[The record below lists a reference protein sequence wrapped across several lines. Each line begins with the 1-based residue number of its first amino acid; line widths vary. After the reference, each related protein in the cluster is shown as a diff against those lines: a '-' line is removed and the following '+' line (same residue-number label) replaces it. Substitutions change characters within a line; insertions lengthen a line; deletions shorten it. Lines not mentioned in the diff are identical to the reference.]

1 MVPTK
6 NRISNSSKRAELKE
20 FLYILKTEW
29 LKPCLTTV
37 LFLFIFLILN
47 SEIMDLFNWL
57 VVPILSTVNE
67 GIIASIVFSFLFIS
81 ISVYWYNRFR
91 QWYYVKPLPILT
103 CMLLCCIYW
112 YYRFFTTNYTIIV
125 SDLFHIGFSD
135 IVVTALTSWSI
146 ISIFINLFR
155 ENYYKK
161 KRDVLFKENSESPSP
176 KFEEDKP
183 ITCSEDDELG
193 FGEDVDLLFQ
203 NINGRQDSSSFSIG
217 INARWGDGKSSFINL
232 LAEKFIAYKDDYIL
246 IRFNPR
252 YANNN
257 SIQASFFETLFSE
270 LSKYDSR
277 FKRSF
282 NDYLKVIDVIT
293 DNNYM
298 SALLNITELFN
309 REDEKEKI
317 NEAIKHLSKRVIV
330 IIEDL
335 DRLMKDEIIEVLKLI
350 DGNASF
356 DNLIFISAYDK
367 DSIHSLISSDECN
380 TYSDKFFTYERTLP
394 LRSPNLLLKFLLE
407 HLIQNQGFSKDEEDE
422 IRNIVRANSS
432 LFQAYLHNLRDVK
445 RYINLVKPSIK
456 RIYKDIKVRDFLLIE
471 LVRYRY
477 PNEYRKLYEQNYHK
491 DSETN
496 FERKITIDGIEN
508 EYTSQDILSILFP
521 SDGNYSYRS
530 INSIGAFSI
539 YFHEHL
545 FEHLSIN
552 KLDSL
557 FDKNVDYIAIIK
569 EIIDNKKWNELHE
582 YLDSFNALSL
592 SNWDNVIRYVDIYL
606 HINVHYNETFNSTI
620 SVGILLEKK
629 VADKLCEKFDVTIDE
644 YKSIFFQRLAGTYP
658 EYPYEIS
665 KQQLWAYKSG
675 ELRTELIFTEFE
687 LMDILKKSLRDLI
700 THKPGYTALHKN
712 IFRACISSIDPN
724 SRKITL
730 DAEVCKIILNTIE
743 NKPEEFINDFVFL
756 GAISS
761 SPDWNNITCEPF
773 WKQIFASEE
782 LIKEFIF
789 DEKLDNITNI
799 KRVRNFWQIYEMN
812 NYKSIEFENQGPV
825 QSKIDANLEHEYEQL
840 KELLSIEADVNS
852 VIISQET
859 LGSAYKILKESLKK
873 LDNNTLYIKKRG
885 DIKKLIIDKKNELKR
900 IKESDSL
907 EISQELYDK
916 LQSFDDYIKQAS
928 QQNRQK

>member
-1 MVPTK
+1 MVPTE
-6 NRISNSSKRAELKE
+6 NRISTSSKQEKLTA
-20 FLYILKTEW
+20 FLFNLKTEW
-29 LKPCLTTV
+29 LKPLVTTMSF
-37 LFLFIFLILN
+37 LFLFLTLN
-47 SEIMDLFNWL
+47 PEIMNLFDRF

-67 GIIASIVFSFLFIS
+67 GMLCSSVFLFLLIS

-91 QWYYVKPLPILT
+91 KWYYVKPLSILI

-112 YYRFFTTNYTIIV
+112 YYRVFTTNYTIIV

-135 IVVTALTSWSI
+135 IIVTALSFWSI
-146 ISIFINLFR
+146 ISIFINIFR
-155 ENYYKK
+155 EKYYKK
-161 KRDVLFKENSESPSP
+161 KRDILFKASRELPSS
-176 KFEEDKP
+176 KFELDKP
-183 ITCSEDDELG
+183 ITCNKDDELG

-203 NINGRQDSSSFSIG
+203 NINGRQDSTSFSIG

-232 LAEKFIAYKDDYIL
+232 LAEKFIANKDGYIL

-293 DNNYM
+293 DNNYI
-298 SALLNITELFN
+298 SALLSMTELFN

-317 NEAIKHLSKRVIV
+317 NQAIKQLSKRVIV

-367 DSIHSLISSDECN
+367 DSIHSLITSDECN

-394 LRSPNLLLKFLLE
+394 LRSPNLLLKFLIE

-456 RIYKDIKVRDFLLIE
+456 RIYKEIRVRDFLLIE

-477 PNEYRKLYEQNYHK
+477 PNDYRKLYEQNSHK

-496 FERKITIDGIEN
+496 FERIITIDGIEN
-508 EYTSQDILSILFP
+508 QYKSQDILNVLFP
-521 SDGNYSYRS
+521 PDGNYSYRS

-557 FDKNVDYIAIIK
+557 FDENIDYIAIIK

-582 YLDSFNALSL
+582 YLNSFNALSL
-592 SNWDNVIRYVDIYL
+592 PSWDTIIRYVDIYL
-606 HINVHYNETFNSTI
+606 HINAHYNETFNSTI
-620 SVGILLEKK
+620 NIGILLEKR
-629 VADKLCEKFDVTIDE
+629 VSDKLCEKFNITIDE
-644 YKSIFFQRLAGTYP
+644 YKSILSQRLTGVYP

-675 ELRTELIFTEFE
+675 ELRSELIFTDSE
-687 LMDILKKSLRDLI
+687 LMSILKNSLRDLI
-700 THKPGYTALHKN
+700 THNPGYTALHKN
-712 IFRACISSIDPN
+712 ILRACVSSIDPN
-724 SRKITL
+724 SKKVTL
-730 DAEVCKIILNTIE
+730 DTEACTMILNTIE
-743 NKPEEFINDFVFL
+743 NKPEEFIKDFVFL
-756 GAISS
+756 GAASS
-761 SPDWNNITCEPF
+761 SPDWNNITCDPF

-782 LIKEFIF
+782 LIKKFIF
-789 DEKLDNITNI
+789 DEKLDNLTNI

-812 NYKSIEFENQGPV
+812 NYKGIEFENQGPV
-825 QSKIDANLEHEYEQL
+825 QAKIDANLEHEYEQL
-840 KELLSIEADVNS
+840 QELLSIEADVNS

-859 LGSAYKILKESLKK
+859 LDASYKILNESLNQ
-873 LDNNTLYIKKRG
+873 LEANTLYIKKRG
-885 DIKKLIIDKKNELKR
+885 EVRKLIIDKINELKQ
-900 IKESDSL
+900 IKESESL
-907 EISQELYDK
+907 NVSQEVYDK
-916 LQSFDDYIKQAS
+916 ALSYDDYIRQAS
-928 QQNRQK
+928 HKNN

>member
-1 MVPTK
+1 M
-6 NRISNSSKRAELKE
+6 N
-20 FLYILKTEW
+20 
-29 LKPCLTTV
+29 
-37 LFLFIFLILN
+37 
-47 SEIMDLFNWL
+47 LFNWL
-57 VVPILSTVNE
+57 VVPILSTINE
-67 GIIASIVFSFLFIS
+67 GLIASIVFSFLFIS

-112 YYRFFTTNYTIIV
+112 YYRVFTTNYTIIV
-125 SDLFHIGFSD
+125 SDLFHVGFSD
-135 IVVTALTSWSI
+135 IVITALTSWSI

-155 ENYYKK
+155 EKYYKK
-161 KRDVLFKENSESPSP
+161 KRDILFKENNEFPSP

-193 FGEDVDLLFQ
+193 FVEDVDLLFQ
-203 NINGRQDSSSFSIG
+203 SINDRQDSSSFSIG

-232 LAEKFIAYKDDYIL
+232 LAEKVITNKDGYIL
-246 IRFNPR
+246 VRFNPR
-252 YANNN
+252 YANND

-270 LSKYDSR
+270 LSKFDSR

-282 NDYLKVIDVIT
+282 NDYLKVIDVIA
-293 DNNYM
+293 DNNYL
-298 SALLNITELFN
+298 SALLSMTELFN

-317 NEAIKHLSKRVIV
+317 NQAIKQLGKRVIV

-367 DSIHSLISSDECN
+367 DSIHSLISLDECN

-394 LRSPNLLLKFLLE
+394 LRSPNLMLKFLME

-422 IRNIVRANSS
+422 IRNVVRANSS
-432 LFQAYLHNLRDVK
+432 LFQAYLHNLRDIK
-445 RYINLVKPSIK
+445 RYINLVRPAIK
-456 RIYKDIKVRDFLLIE
+456 RIYKEIKVRDFLLIE

-477 PNEYRKLYEQNYHK
+477 PNEYRKLYEQNSHK

-496 FERKITIDGIEN
+496 FERKITIDGIDK
-508 EYTSQDILSILFP
+508 EYKSQDILSVLFP
-521 SDGNYSYRS
+521 SNGNYSYRS

-557 FDKNVDYIAIIK
+557 FDESIDYIVIIK

-582 YLDSFNALSL
+582 YLGSFNALSL
-592 SNWDNVIRYVDIYL
+592 SSWDNVIRYVDIYL
-606 HINVHYNETFNSTI
+606 HISAHYNETFNSTI
-620 SVGILLEKK
+620 SVGILLEKR
-629 VADKLCEKFDVTIDE
+629 VSDKLCEKFNIKIDE
-644 YKSIFFQRLAGTYP
+644 YKSILSQRLTGVYP
-658 EYPYEIS
+658 EYPYEIA

-675 ELRTELIFTEFE
+675 ELRTELIFTDSE

-700 THKPGYTALHKN
+700 THEPGYTALHKN
-712 IFRACISSIDPN
+712 ILRACISSIDPN
-724 SRKITL
+724 SKKVTL
-730 DAEVCKIILNTIE
+730 DAEACKMILKAIE
-743 NKPEEFINDFVFL
+743 NKPEEFIHDFVFL
-756 GAISS
+756 GATSS
-761 SPDWNNITCEPF
+761 SPDWNNITCYPF

-782 LIKEFIF
+782 LIKEFLF
-789 DEKLDNITNI
+789 DEKLDNLTNI

-812 NYKSIEFENQGPV
+812 NYEGIEFEDQGPV
-825 QSKIDANLEHEYEQL
+825 QAKIDANLEHEYKQL
-840 KELLSIEADVNS
+840 QELLSIEADVNS

-859 LGSAYKILKESLKK
+859 LVASYKALNEL
-873 LDNNTLYIKKRG
+873 LNQLEANTLYIKKRG
-885 DIKKLIIDKKNELKR
+885 DVRKLIVDKINELKQ
-900 IKESDSL
+900 IKESESL
-907 EISQELYDK
+907 NISQEVYDK
-916 LQSFDDYIKQAS
+916 IQSYDNNI
-928 QQNRQK
+928 RQVSSRNE

>member
-1 MVPTK
+1 M
-6 NRISNSSKRAELKE
+6 N
-20 FLYILKTEW
+20 
-29 LKPCLTTV
+29 
-37 LFLFIFLILN
+37 
-47 SEIMDLFNWL
+47 LFNWL
-57 VVPILSTVNE
+57 VVPIISTINE
-67 GIIASIVFSFLFIS
+67 GLIASIVFSFLFIS

-112 YYRFFTTNYTIIV
+112 YYRVFTTNYTIIV
-125 SDLFHIGFSD
+125 SDLFHVGFSD
-135 IVVTALTSWSI
+135 IVITALTSWSI

-155 ENYYKK
+155 EKYYKK
-161 KRDVLFKENSESPSP
+161 KRDILFKENNEFPSP

-193 FGEDVDLLFQ
+193 FVEDVDLLFQ
-203 NINGRQDSSSFSIG
+203 SINDRQDSSSFSIG

-232 LAEKFIAYKDDYIL
+232 LAEKVITNKDGYIL
-246 IRFNPR
+246 VRFNPR
-252 YANNN
+252 YANND

-270 LSKYDSR
+270 LSKFDSR

-282 NDYLKVIDVIT
+282 NDYLKVIDVIA
-293 DNNYM
+293 DNNYL
-298 SALLNITELFN
+298 SALLSMTELFN

-317 NEAIKHLSKRVIV
+317 NQAIKQLGKRVIV

-367 DSIHSLISSDECN
+367 DSIHSLISLDECN

-394 LRSPNLLLKFLLE
+394 LRSPNLMLKFLME

-422 IRNIVRANSS
+422 IRNVVRANSS
-432 LFQAYLHNLRDVK
+432 LFQAYLHNLRDIK
-445 RYINLVKPSIK
+445 RYINLVRPAIK
-456 RIYKDIKVRDFLLIE
+456 RIYKEIKVRDFLLIE

-477 PNEYRKLYEQNYHK
+477 PNEYRKLYEQNSHK

-496 FERKITIDGIEN
+496 FERKITIDGIDK
-508 EYTSQDILSILFP
+508 EYKSQDILSVLFP
-521 SDGNYSYRS
+521 SNGNYSYRS

-557 FDKNVDYIAIIK
+557 FDESIDYIVIIK

-582 YLDSFNALSL
+582 YLGSFNALSL
-592 SNWDNVIRYVDIYL
+592 SSWDNVIRYVDIYL
-606 HINVHYNETFNSTI
+606 HISAHYNETFNSTI
-620 SVGILLEKK
+620 SVGILLEKR
-629 VADKLCEKFDVTIDE
+629 VSDKLCEKFNIKIDE
-644 YKSIFFQRLAGTYP
+644 YKSILSQRLTGVYP
-658 EYPYEIS
+658 EYPYEIA

-675 ELRTELIFTEFE
+675 ELRTELIFTDSE

-700 THKPGYTALHKN
+700 THEPGYTALHKN
-712 IFRACISSIDPN
+712 ILRACISSIDPN
-724 SRKITL
+724 SKKVTL
-730 DAEVCKIILNTIE
+730 DAEACKMILKAIE
-743 NKPEEFINDFVFL
+743 NKPEEFIHDFVFL
-756 GAISS
+756 GATSS
-761 SPDWNNITCEPF
+761 SPDWNNITCYPF

-782 LIKEFIF
+782 LIKEFLF
-789 DEKLDNITNI
+789 DEKLDNLTNI

-812 NYKSIEFENQGPV
+812 NYEGIEFEDQGPV
-825 QSKIDANLEHEYEQL
+825 QAKIDANLEHEYKQL
-840 KELLSIEADVNS
+840 QELLSIEADVNS

-859 LGSAYKILKESLKK
+859 LVASYKALNEL
-873 LDNNTLYIKKRG
+873 LNQLEANTLYIKKRG
-885 DIKKLIIDKKNELKR
+885 DVRKLIVDKINELKQ
-900 IKESDSL
+900 IKESESL
-907 EISQELYDK
+907 NISQEVYDK
-916 LQSFDDYIKQAS
+916 IQSYDNNI
-928 QQNRQK
+928 RQVSSRNE

>member
-1 MVPTK
+1 M
-6 NRISNSSKRAELKE
+6 N
-20 FLYILKTEW
+20 
-29 LKPCLTTV
+29 
-37 LFLFIFLILN
+37 
-47 SEIMDLFNWL
+47 LFNWL
-57 VVPILSTVNE
+57 VVPILSTINE
-67 GIIASIVFSFLFIS
+67 GLIASIVFSFLFIS

-112 YYRFFTTNYTIIV
+112 YYRVFTTNYTIIV
-125 SDLFHIGFSD
+125 SDLFHVGFSD
-135 IVVTALTSWSI
+135 IVITALTSWSI

-155 ENYYKK
+155 EKYYKK
-161 KRDVLFKENSESPSP
+161 KRDILFKENNEFPSP

-193 FGEDVDLLFQ
+193 FVEDVDLLFQ
-203 NINGRQDSSSFSIG
+203 SINDRQDSSSFSIG

-232 LAEKFIAYKDDYIL
+232 LAEKVITNKDGYIL
-246 IRFNPR
+246 VRFNPR
-252 YANNN
+252 YANND

-270 LSKYDSR
+270 LSKFDSR

-282 NDYLKVIDVIT
+282 NDYLKVIDVIA
-293 DNNYM
+293 DNNYL
-298 SALLNITELFN
+298 SALLSMTELFN

-317 NEAIKHLSKRVIV
+317 NQAIKQLGKRVIV

-367 DSIHSLISSDECN
+367 DSIHSLISLDECN

-394 LRSPNLLLKFLLE
+394 LRSPNLMLKFLME

-422 IRNIVRANSS
+422 IRNVVRANSS
-432 LFQAYLHNLRDVK
+432 LFQAYLHNLRDIK
-445 RYINLVKPSIK
+445 RYINLVRPAIK
-456 RIYKDIKVRDFLLIE
+456 RIYKEIKVRDFLLIE

-477 PNEYRKLYEQNYHK
+477 PNEYRKLYEQNSHK

-496 FERKITIDGIEN
+496 FERKITIDGIDK
-508 EYTSQDILSILFP
+508 EYKSQDILSVLFP
-521 SDGNYSYRS
+521 SNGNYSYRS

-557 FDKNVDYIAIIK
+557 FDESIDYIVIIK

-582 YLDSFNALSL
+582 YLGYFNALSL
-592 SNWDNVIRYVDIYL
+592 SSWDNVIRYVDIYL
-606 HINVHYNETFNSTI
+606 HISAHYNETFNSTI
-620 SVGILLEKK
+620 SVGILLEKRGS
-629 VADKLCEKFDVTIDE
+629 DKLCEKFNIKIDE
-644 YKSIFFQRLAGTYP
+644 YKSILSQRLTGVYP
-658 EYPYEIS
+658 EYPYEIA

-675 ELRTELIFTEFE
+675 ELRTELIFTDSE

-700 THKPGYTALHKN
+700 THEPGYTALHKN
-712 IFRACISSIDPN
+712 ILRACISSIDPN
-724 SRKITL
+724 SKKVTL
-730 DAEVCKIILNTIE
+730 DAEACKMILKAIE
-743 NKPEEFINDFVFL
+743 NKPEEFIHDFVFL
-756 GAISS
+756 GATSS
-761 SPDWNNITCEPF
+761 SPDWNNITCYPF

-782 LIKEFIF
+782 LIKEFLF
-789 DEKLDNITNI
+789 DEKLDNLTNI

-812 NYKSIEFENQGPV
+812 NYEGIEFEDQGPV
-825 QSKIDANLEHEYEQL
+825 QAKIDANLEHEYKQL
-840 KELLSIEADVNS
+840 EELLSIESDVNS
-852 VIISQET
+852 VVISQET
-859 LGSAYKILKESLKK
+859 LVASYKILNELLNQLES
-873 LDNNTLYIKKRG
+873 NTLYIKKRG
-885 DIKKLIIDKKNELKR
+885 DVRKLIVDKINELKQ
-900 IKESDSL
+900 IKESESL
-907 EISQELYDK
+907 NISQEVYDK
-916 LQSFDDYIKQAS
+916 IQSYDNTIRQAS
-928 QQNRQK
+928 SKNE

>member
-1 MVPTK
+1 M
-6 NRISNSSKRAELKE
+6 
-20 FLYILKTEW
+20 
-29 LKPCLTTV
+29 
-37 LFLFIFLILN
+37 
-47 SEIMDLFNWL
+47 FNWL
-57 VVPILSTVNE
+57 VVPILSTINE
-67 GIIASIVFSFLFIS
+67 GLIASIVFSFLFIS

-112 YYRFFTTNYTIIV
+112 YYRVFTTNYTIIV
-125 SDLFHIGFSD
+125 SDLFHVGFSD
-135 IVVTALTSWSI
+135 IVITALTSWSI

-155 ENYYKK
+155 EKYYKK
-161 KRDVLFKENSESPSP
+161 KRDILFKENNEFPSP

-193 FGEDVDLLFQ
+193 FVEDVDLLFQ
-203 NINGRQDSSSFSIG
+203 SINDRQDSSSFSIG

-232 LAEKFIAYKDDYIL
+232 LAEKVITNKDGYIL
-246 IRFNPR
+246 VRFNPR
-252 YANNN
+252 YANND

-270 LSKYDSR
+270 LSKFDSR

-282 NDYLKVIDVIT
+282 NDYLKVIDVIA
-293 DNNYM
+293 DNNYL
-298 SALLNITELFN
+298 SALLSMTELFN

-317 NEAIKHLSKRVIV
+317 NQAIKQLGKRVIV

-367 DSIHSLISSDECN
+367 DSIHSLISLDECN

-394 LRSPNLLLKFLLE
+394 LRSPNLMLKFLME

-422 IRNIVRANSS
+422 IRNVVRANSS
-432 LFQAYLHNLRDVK
+432 LFQAYLHNLRDIK
-445 RYINLVKPSIK
+445 RYINLVRPAIK
-456 RIYKDIKVRDFLLIE
+456 RIYKEIKVRDFLLIE

-477 PNEYRKLYEQNYHK
+477 PNEYRKLYEQNSHK

-496 FERKITIDGIEN
+496 FERKITIDGIDK
-508 EYTSQDILSILFP
+508 EYKSQDILSVLFP
-521 SDGNYSYRS
+521 SNGNYSYRS

-557 FDKNVDYIAIIK
+557 FDESIDYIVIIK

-582 YLDSFNALSL
+582 YLGSFNALSL
-592 SNWDNVIRYVDIYL
+592 SSWDNVIRYVDIYL
-606 HINVHYNETFNSTI
+606 HISAHYNETFNSTI
-620 SVGILLEKK
+620 SVGILLEKR
-629 VADKLCEKFDVTIDE
+629 VSDKLCEKFNIKIDE
-644 YKSIFFQRLAGTYP
+644 YKSILSQRLTGVYP
-658 EYPYEIS
+658 EYPYEIA

-675 ELRTELIFTEFE
+675 ELRTELIFTDSE

-700 THKPGYTALHKN
+700 THEPGYTALHKN
-712 IFRACISSIDPN
+712 ILRACISSIDPN
-724 SRKITL
+724 SKKVTL
-730 DAEVCKIILNTIE
+730 DAEACKMILKAIE
-743 NKPEEFINDFVFL
+743 NKPEEFIHDFVFL
-756 GAISS
+756 GATSS
-761 SPDWNNITCEPF
+761 SPDWNNITCYPF

-782 LIKEFIF
+782 LIKEFLF
-789 DEKLDNITNI
+789 DEKLDNLTNI

-812 NYKSIEFENQGPV
+812 NYEGIEFEDQGPV
-825 QSKIDANLEHEYEQL
+825 QAKIDANLEHEYKQL
-840 KELLSIEADVNS
+840 QELLSIEADVNS

-859 LGSAYKILKESLKK
+859 LVASYKALNEL
-873 LDNNTLYIKKRG
+873 LNQLEANTLYIKKRG
-885 DIKKLIIDKKNELKR
+885 DVRKLIVDKINELKQ
-900 IKESDSL
+900 IKESESL
-907 EISQELYDK
+907 NISQEVYDK
-916 LQSFDDYIKQAS
+916 IQSYDNNI
-928 QQNRQK
+928 RQVSSRNE

>member
-1 MVPTK
+1 M
-6 NRISNSSKRAELKE
+6 N
-20 FLYILKTEW
+20 
-29 LKPCLTTV
+29 
-37 LFLFIFLILN
+37 
-47 SEIMDLFNWL
+47 LFNWL
-57 VVPILSTVNE
+57 VVPILSTINE
-67 GIIASIVFSFLFIS
+67 GLIASIVFSFLFIS

-112 YYRFFTTNYTIIV
+112 YYRVFTTNYTIIV
-125 SDLFHIGFSD
+125 SDLFHVGFSD
-135 IVVTALTSWSI
+135 IVITALTSWSI

-155 ENYYKK
+155 EKYYKK
-161 KRDVLFKENSESPSP
+161 KRDILFKENNEFPSP

-193 FGEDVDLLFQ
+193 FVEDVDLLFQ
-203 NINGRQDSSSFSIG
+203 SINDRQDSSSFSIG

-232 LAEKFIAYKDDYIL
+232 LAEKVITNKDGYIL
-246 IRFNPR
+246 VRFNPR
-252 YANNN
+252 YANND

-270 LSKYDSR
+270 LSKFDSR

-282 NDYLKVIDVIT
+282 NDYLKVIDVIA
-293 DNNYM
+293 DNNYL
-298 SALLNITELFN
+298 SALLSMTELFN

-317 NEAIKHLSKRVIV
+317 NQAIKQLGKRVIV

-367 DSIHSLISSDECN
+367 DSIHSLISLDECN

-394 LRSPNLLLKFLLE
+394 LRSPNLMLKFLIE

-422 IRNIVRANSS
+422 IRNVVRANSS
-432 LFQAYLHNLRDVK
+432 LFQAYLHNLRDIK
-445 RYINLVKPSIK
+445 RYINLVRPAIK
-456 RIYKDIKVRDFLLIE
+456 RIYKEIKVRDFLLIE

-477 PNEYRKLYEQNYHK
+477 PNEYRKLYEQNSHK

-496 FERKITIDGIEN
+496 FERKITIDGIDK
-508 EYTSQDILSILFP
+508 EYKSQDILSVLFP
-521 SDGNYSYRS
+521 SNGNYSYRS

-557 FDKNVDYIAIIK
+557 FDESIDYIVIIK

-582 YLDSFNALSL
+582 YLGSFNALSL
-592 SNWDNVIRYVDIYL
+592 SSWDNVIRYVDIYL
-606 HINVHYNETFNSTI
+606 HISAHYNETFNSTI
-620 SVGILLEKK
+620 SVGILLEKR
-629 VADKLCEKFDVTIDE
+629 VSDKLCEKFNIKIDE
-644 YKSIFFQRLAGTYP
+644 YKSILSQRLTGVYP
-658 EYPYEIS
+658 EYPYEIA

-675 ELRTELIFTEFE
+675 ELRTELIFTDSE

-700 THKPGYTALHKN
+700 THEPGYTALHKN
-712 IFRACISSIDPN
+712 ILRACISSIDPN
-724 SRKITL
+724 SKKVTL
-730 DAEVCKIILNTIE
+730 DAEACKMILKAIE
-743 NKPEEFINDFVFL
+743 NKPEEFIHDFVFL
-756 GAISS
+756 GATSS
-761 SPDWNNITCEPF
+761 SPDWNNITCYPF

-782 LIKEFIF
+782 LIKEFLF
-789 DEKLDNITNI
+789 DEKLDNLTNI

-812 NYKSIEFENQGPV
+812 NYEGIEFEDQGPV
-825 QSKIDANLEHEYEQL
+825 QAKIDANLEHEYKQL
-840 KELLSIEADVNS
+840 EELLSIESDVNS
-852 VIISQET
+852 VVISQET
-859 LGSAYKILKESLKK
+859 LVASYKILNELLNQLES
-873 LDNNTLYIKKRG
+873 NTLYIKKRG
-885 DIKKLIIDKKNELKR
+885 DVRKLIVDKINELKQ
-900 IKESDSL
+900 IKESESL
-907 EISQELYDK
+907 NISQEVYDK
-916 LQSFDDYIKQAS
+916 IQSYDNTIRQAS
-928 QQNRQK
+928 SKNE

>member
-1 MVPTK
+1 M
-6 NRISNSSKRAELKE
+6 N
-20 FLYILKTEW
+20 
-29 LKPCLTTV
+29 
-37 LFLFIFLILN
+37 
-47 SEIMDLFNWL
+47 LFNWL
-57 VVPILSTVNE
+57 VVPILSTINE
-67 GIIASIVFSFLFIS
+67 GLIASIVFSFLFIS

-112 YYRFFTTNYTIIV
+112 YYRVFTTNYTIIV
-125 SDLFHIGFSD
+125 SDLFHVGFSD
-135 IVVTALTSWSI
+135 IVITALTSWSI

-155 ENYYKK
+155 EKYYKK
-161 KRDVLFKENSESPSP
+161 KRDILFKENNEFPSP

-193 FGEDVDLLFQ
+193 FVEDVDLLFQ
-203 NINGRQDSSSFSIG
+203 SINDRQDSSSFSIG

-232 LAEKFIAYKDDYIL
+232 LAEKVITNKDGYIL
-246 IRFNPR
+246 VRFNPR
-252 YANNN
+252 YANND

-270 LSKYDSR
+270 LSKFDSR

-282 NDYLKVIDVIT
+282 NDYLKVIDVIA
-293 DNNYM
+293 DNNYL
-298 SALLNITELFN
+298 SALLSMTELFN

-317 NEAIKHLSKRVIV
+317 NQAIKQLGKRVIV

-367 DSIHSLISSDECN
+367 DSIHSLISLDECN

-394 LRSPNLLLKFLLE
+394 LRSPNLMLKFLME

-422 IRNIVRANSS
+422 IRNVVRANSS
-432 LFQAYLHNLRDVK
+432 LFQAYLHNLRDIK
-445 RYINLVKPSIK
+445 RYINLVRPAIK
-456 RIYKDIKVRDFLLIE
+456 RIYKEIKVRDFLLIE

-477 PNEYRKLYEQNYHK
+477 PNEYRKLYEQNSHK

-496 FERKITIDGIEN
+496 FERKITIDGIDK
-508 EYTSQDILSILFP
+508 EYKSQDILSVLFP
-521 SDGNYSYRS
+521 SNGNYSYRS

-557 FDKNVDYIAIIK
+557 FDESIDYIVIIK

-582 YLDSFNALSL
+582 YLGSFNALSL
-592 SNWDNVIRYVDIYL
+592 SSWDNVIRYVDIYL
-606 HINVHYNETFNSTI
+606 HISAHYNETFNSTI
-620 SVGILLEKK
+620 SVGILLEKR
-629 VADKLCEKFDVTIDE
+629 VSDKLCEKFNIKIDE
-644 YKSIFFQRLAGTYP
+644 YKSILSQRLTGVYP
-658 EYPYEIS
+658 EYPYEIA

-675 ELRTELIFTEFE
+675 ELRTELIFADSE

-700 THKPGYTALHKN
+700 THEPGYTALHKN
-712 IFRACISSIDPN
+712 ILRACISSIDPN
-724 SRKITL
+724 SKKVTL
-730 DAEVCKIILNTIE
+730 DAEACKMILKAIE
-743 NKPEEFINDFVFL
+743 NKPEEFINDFVVL
-756 GAISS
+756 GATSS
-761 SPDWNNITCEPF
+761 SPDWNNITCYPF

-782 LIKEFIF
+782 LIKEFLF
-789 DEKLDNITNI
+789 DEKLDNLTNI

-812 NYKSIEFENQGPV
+812 NYEGIEFEDQGPV
-825 QSKIDANLEHEYEQL
+825 QAKIDANLEHEYKQL
-840 KELLSIEADVNS
+840 QELLSIEADVNS

-859 LGSAYKILKESLKK
+859 LVASYKALNEL
-873 LDNNTLYIKKRG
+873 LNQLEANTLYIKKRG
-885 DIKKLIIDKKNELKR
+885 DVRKLIVDKINELKQ
-900 IKESDSL
+900 IKESESL
-907 EISQELYDK
+907 NISQEVYDK
-916 LQSFDDYIKQAS
+916 IQSYDNNI
-928 QQNRQK
+928 RQVSSKNE

>member
-1 MVPTK
+1 M
-6 NRISNSSKRAELKE
+6 N
-20 FLYILKTEW
+20 
-29 LKPCLTTV
+29 
-37 LFLFIFLILN
+37 
-47 SEIMDLFNWL
+47 LFNWL
-57 VVPILSTVNE
+57 VVPILSTINE
-67 GIIASIVFSFLFIS
+67 GLIASIVFSFLFIS

-112 YYRFFTTNYTIIV
+112 YYRVFTTNYTIIV
-125 SDLFHIGFSD
+125 SDLFHVGFSD
-135 IVVTALTSWSI
+135 IVITALTSWSI

-155 ENYYKK
+155 EKYYKK
-161 KRDVLFKENSESPSP
+161 KRDILFKENNEFPSP

-193 FGEDVDLLFQ
+193 FVEDVDLLFQ
-203 NINGRQDSSSFSIG
+203 SINDRQDSSSFSIG

-232 LAEKFIAYKDDYIL
+232 LAEKIITNKDGYIL
-246 IRFNPR
+246 VRFNPR
-252 YANNN
+252 YANND

-270 LSKYDSR
+270 LSKFDSR

-282 NDYLKVIDVIT
+282 NDYLKVIDVIA
-293 DNNYM
+293 DNNYL
-298 SALLNITELFN
+298 SALLSMTELFN

-317 NEAIKHLSKRVIV
+317 NQAIKQLGKRVIV

-367 DSIHSLISSDECN
+367 DSIHSLISLDECN

-394 LRSPNLLLKFLLE
+394 LRSPNLMLKFLME

-422 IRNIVRANSS
+422 IRNVVRANSS
-432 LFQAYLHNLRDVK
+432 LFQAYLHNLRDIK
-445 RYINLVKPSIK
+445 RYINLVRPAIK
-456 RIYKDIKVRDFLLIE
+456 RIYKEIKVRDFLLIE

-477 PNEYRKLYEQNYHK
+477 PNEYRKLYEQNSHK

-496 FERKITIDGIEN
+496 FERKITIDGIDK
-508 EYTSQDILSILFP
+508 EYKSQDILSVLFP
-521 SDGNYSYRS
+521 SNGNYSYRS

-557 FDKNVDYIAIIK
+557 FDESIDYIVIIK

-582 YLDSFNALSL
+582 YLGSFNALSL
-592 SNWDNVIRYVDIYL
+592 SSWDNVIRYVDIYL
-606 HINVHYNETFNSTI
+606 HISAHYNETFNSTI
-620 SVGILLEKK
+620 SVGILLEKR
-629 VADKLCEKFDVTIDE
+629 VSDKLCEKFNIKIDE
-644 YKSIFFQRLAGTYP
+644 YKSILSQRLTGVYP
-658 EYPYEIS
+658 EYPYEIA

-675 ELRTELIFTEFE
+675 ELRTELIFTDSE

-700 THKPGYTALHKN
+700 THEPGYTALHKN
-712 IFRACISSIDPN
+712 ILRACISSIDPN
-724 SRKITL
+724 SKKVTL
-730 DAEVCKIILNTIE
+730 DAEACKMILKAIE
-743 NKPEEFINDFVFL
+743 NKPEEFIHDFVFL
-756 GAISS
+756 GATSS
-761 SPDWNNITCEPF
+761 SPDWNNITCYPF

-782 LIKEFIF
+782 LIKEFLF
-789 DEKLDNITNI
+789 DEKLDNLTNI

-812 NYKSIEFENQGPV
+812 NYEGIEFEDQGPV
-825 QSKIDANLEHEYEQL
+825 QAKIDANLEHEYKQL
-840 KELLSIEADVNS
+840 QELLSIEADVNS

-859 LGSAYKILKESLKK
+859 LVASYKALNEL
-873 LDNNTLYIKKRG
+873 LNQLEANTLYIKKRG
-885 DIKKLIIDKKNELKR
+885 DVRKLIVDKINELKQ
-900 IKESDSL
+900 IKESESL
-907 EISQELYDK
+907 NISQEVYDK
-916 LQSFDDYIKQAS
+916 IQSYDNNI
-928 QQNRQK
+928 RQVSSRNE

>member
-1 MVPTK
+1 M
-6 NRISNSSKRAELKE
+6 N
-20 FLYILKTEW
+20 
-29 LKPCLTTV
+29 
-37 LFLFIFLILN
+37 
-47 SEIMDLFNWL
+47 LFNWL
-57 VVPILSTVNE
+57 VVPILSTINE
-67 GIIASIVFSFLFIS
+67 GLIASIVFSFLFIS

-112 YYRFFTTNYTIIV
+112 YYRVFTTNYTIIV
-125 SDLFHIGFSD
+125 SDLFHVGFSD
-135 IVVTALTSWSI
+135 IVITALTSWSI

-155 ENYYKK
+155 EKYYKK
-161 KRDVLFKENSESPSP
+161 KRDILFKENNEFPSP

-183 ITCSEDDELG
+183 ITYSEDDELG
-193 FGEDVDLLFQ
+193 FVEDVDLLFQ
-203 NINGRQDSSSFSIG
+203 SINDRQDSSSFSIG

-232 LAEKFIAYKDDYIL
+232 LAEKVITNKDGYIL
-246 IRFNPR
+246 VRFNPR
-252 YANNN
+252 YANND

-270 LSKYDSR
+270 LSKFDSR

-282 NDYLKVIDVIT
+282 NDYLKVIDVIA
-293 DNNYM
+293 DNNYL
-298 SALLNITELFN
+298 SALLSMTELFN

-317 NEAIKHLSKRVIV
+317 NQAIKQLGKRVIV

-367 DSIHSLISSDECN
+367 DSIHSLISLDECN

-394 LRSPNLLLKFLLE
+394 LRSPNLMLKFLME

-422 IRNIVRANSS
+422 IRNVVRANSS
-432 LFQAYLHNLRDVK
+432 LFQAYLHNLRDIK
-445 RYINLVKPSIK
+445 RYINLVRPAIK
-456 RIYKDIKVRDFLLIE
+456 RIYKEIKVRDFLLIE

-477 PNEYRKLYEQNYHK
+477 PNEYRKLYEQNSHK

-496 FERKITIDGIEN
+496 FERKITIDGIDK
-508 EYTSQDILSILFP
+508 EYKSQDILSVLFP
-521 SDGNYSYRS
+521 SNGNYSYRS

-557 FDKNVDYIAIIK
+557 FDESIDYIVIIK

-582 YLDSFNALSL
+582 YLGSFNALSL
-592 SNWDNVIRYVDIYL
+592 SSWDNVIRYVDIYL
-606 HINVHYNETFNSTI
+606 HISAHYNETFNSTI
-620 SVGILLEKK
+620 SVGILLEKR
-629 VADKLCEKFDVTIDE
+629 VSDKLCEKFNIKIDE
-644 YKSIFFQRLAGTYP
+644 YKSILSQRLTGVYP
-658 EYPYEIS
+658 EYPYEIA

-675 ELRTELIFTEFE
+675 ELRTELIFTDSE

-700 THKPGYTALHKN
+700 THEPGYTALHKN
-712 IFRACISSIDPN
+712 ILRACISSIDPN
-724 SRKITL
+724 SKKVTL
-730 DAEVCKIILNTIE
+730 DAEACKMILKAIE
-743 NKPEEFINDFVFL
+743 NKPEEFIHDFVFL
-756 GAISS
+756 GATSS
-761 SPDWNNITCEPF
+761 SPDWNNITCYPF

-782 LIKEFIF
+782 LIKEFLF
-789 DEKLDNITNI
+789 DEKLDNLTNI

-812 NYKSIEFENQGPV
+812 NYEGIEFEDQGPV
-825 QSKIDANLEHEYEQL
+825 QAKIDENLEHEYKQL
-840 KELLSIEADVNS
+840 QELLSIEADVNS

-859 LGSAYKILKESLKK
+859 LVASYKALNEL
-873 LDNNTLYIKKRG
+873 LNQLEANTLYIKKRG
-885 DIKKLIIDKKNELKR
+885 DVRKLIVDKINELKQ
-900 IKESDSL
+900 IKESESL
-907 EISQELYDK
+907 NISQEVYDK
-916 LQSFDDYIKQAS
+916 IQSYDNNI
-928 QQNRQK
+928 RQVSSKNE

>member
-1 MVPTK
+1 M
-6 NRISNSSKRAELKE
+6 N
-20 FLYILKTEW
+20 
-29 LKPCLTTV
+29 
-37 LFLFIFLILN
+37 
-47 SEIMDLFNWL
+47 LFNWL
-57 VVPILSTVNE
+57 VVPILSTINE
-67 GIIASIVFSFLFIS
+67 GLIASIVFSFLFIS

-112 YYRFFTTNYTIIV
+112 YYRVFTTNYTIIV
-125 SDLFHIGFSD
+125 SDLFHVGFSD
-135 IVVTALTSWSI
+135 IVITALTSWSI

-155 ENYYKK
+155 EKYYKK
-161 KRDVLFKENSESPSP
+161 KRDILFKENNEFPSP

-193 FGEDVDLLFQ
+193 FVEDVDLLFQ
-203 NINGRQDSSSFSIG
+203 SINDRQDSSSFSIG

-232 LAEKFIAYKDDYIL
+232 LAEKVITNKDGYIL
-246 IRFNPR
+246 VRFNPR
-252 YANNN
+252 YANND

-270 LSKYDSR
+270 LSKFDSR

-282 NDYLKVIDVIT
+282 NDYLKVIDVIA
-293 DNNYM
+293 DNNYL
-298 SALLNITELFN
+298 SALLSMTELFN

-317 NEAIKHLSKRVIV
+317 NQAIKQLGKRVIV

-367 DSIHSLISSDECN
+367 DSIHSLISLDECN

-394 LRSPNLLLKFLLE
+394 LRSPNLMLKFLME

-422 IRNIVRANSS
+422 IRNVVRANSS
-432 LFQAYLHNLRDVK
+432 LFQAYLHNLRDIK
-445 RYINLVKPSIK
+445 RYINLVRPAIK
-456 RIYKDIKVRDFLLIE
+456 RIYKEIKVRDFLLIE

-477 PNEYRKLYEQNYHK
+477 PNEYRKLYEQNSHK

-496 FERKITIDGIEN
+496 FERKITIDGIDK
-508 EYTSQDILSILFP
+508 EYKSQDILSVLFP
-521 SDGNYSYRS
+521 SNGNYSYRS

-557 FDKNVDYIAIIK
+557 FDESIDYIVIIK

-582 YLDSFNALSL
+582 YLGSFNALSL
-592 SNWDNVIRYVDIYL
+592 SSWDNVIRYVDIYL
-606 HINVHYNETFNSTI
+606 HISAHYNETFNSTI
-620 SVGILLEKK
+620 SVGILLEKR
-629 VADKLCEKFDVTIDE
+629 VSDKLCEKFNIKIDE
-644 YKSIFFQRLAGTYP
+644 YKSILSQRLTGVYP
-658 EYPYEIS
+658 EYPYEIA

-675 ELRTELIFTEFE
+675 ELRTELIFTDSE

-700 THKPGYTALHKN
+700 THEPGYTALHKN
-712 IFRACISSIDPN
+712 ILRACISSIDPN
-724 SRKITL
+724 SKKVTL
-730 DAEVCKIILNTIE
+730 DAEACKMILKAIE
-743 NKPEEFINDFVFL
+743 NKPEEFIHDFVFL
-756 GAISS
+756 GATSS
-761 SPDWNNITCEPF
+761 SPDWNNITCYPF

-782 LIKEFIF
+782 LIKEFLF
-789 DEKLDNITNI
+789 DEKLDNLTNI

-812 NYKSIEFENQGPV
+812 NYEGIEFEDQGPV
-825 QSKIDANLEHEYEQL
+825 QAKIDANLEHEYKQL
-840 KELLSIEADVNS
+840 EELLSIESDVNS
-852 VIISQET
+852 VVISQET
-859 LGSAYKILKESLKK
+859 LVASYKILNELLNQLES
-873 LDNNTLYIKKRG
+873 NTLYIKKRG
-885 DIKKLIIDKKNELKR
+885 DVRKLIVDKINELKQ
-900 IKESDSL
+900 IKESESL
-907 EISQELYDK
+907 NISQEVYDK
-916 LQSFDDYIKQAS
+916 IQSYDNTIRQAS
-928 QQNRQK
+928 SKNE

>member
-1 MVPTK
+1 M
-6 NRISNSSKRAELKE
+6 N
-20 FLYILKTEW
+20 
-29 LKPCLTTV
+29 
-37 LFLFIFLILN
+37 
-47 SEIMDLFNWL
+47 LFNWL
-57 VVPILSTVNE
+57 VVPILSTINE
-67 GIIASIVFSFLFIS
+67 GLIASIVFSFLFIS

-112 YYRFFTTNYTIIV
+112 YYRVFTTNYTIIV
-125 SDLFHIGFSD
+125 SDLFHVGFSD
-135 IVVTALTSWSI
+135 IVITALTSWSI

-155 ENYYKK
+155 EKYYKK
-161 KRDVLFKENSESPSP
+161 KRDILFKENNEFPSP

-193 FGEDVDLLFQ
+193 FVEDVDLLFQ
-203 NINGRQDSSSFSIG
+203 SINDRQDSSSFSIG

-232 LAEKFIAYKDDYIL
+232 LAEKIITNKDGYIL
-246 IRFNPR
+246 VRFNPR
-252 YANNN
+252 YANND

-270 LSKYDSR
+270 LSKFDSR

-282 NDYLKVIDVIT
+282 NDYLKVIDVIA
-293 DNNYM
+293 DNNYL
-298 SALLNITELFN
+298 SALLSMTELFN

-317 NEAIKHLSKRVIV
+317 NQAIKQLGKRVIV

-367 DSIHSLISSDECN
+367 DSIHSLISLDECN

-394 LRSPNLLLKFLLE
+394 LRSPNLMLKFLME

-422 IRNIVRANSS
+422 IRNVVRANSS
-432 LFQAYLHNLRDVK
+432 LFQAYLHNLRDIK
-445 RYINLVKPSIK
+445 RYINLVRPAIK
-456 RIYKDIKVRDFLLIE
+456 RIYKEIKVRDFLLIE

-477 PNEYRKLYEQNYHK
+477 PNEYRKLYEQNSHK

-496 FERKITIDGIEN
+496 FERKITIDGIDK
-508 EYTSQDILSILFP
+508 EYKSQDILSVLFP
-521 SDGNYSYRS
+521 SNGNYSYRS

-557 FDKNVDYIAIIK
+557 FDESIDYIVIIK

-582 YLDSFNALSL
+582 YLGSFNALSL
-592 SNWDNVIRYVDIYL
+592 SSWDNVIRYVDIYL
-606 HINVHYNETFNSTI
+606 HISAHYNETFNSTI
-620 SVGILLEKK
+620 SVGILLEKR
-629 VADKLCEKFDVTIDE
+629 VSDKLCEKFNIKIDE
-644 YKSIFFQRLAGTYP
+644 YKSILSQRLTGVYP
-658 EYPYEIS
+658 EYPYEIA

-675 ELRTELIFTEFE
+675 ELRTELIFTDSE

-700 THKPGYTALHKN
+700 THEPGYTALHKN
-712 IFRACISSIDPN
+712 ILRACISSIDPN
-724 SRKITL
+724 SKKVTL
-730 DAEVCKIILNTIE
+730 DAEACKMILKAIE
-743 NKPEEFINDFVFL
+743 NKPEEFIHDFVFL
-756 GAISS
+756 GATSS
-761 SPDWNNITCEPF
+761 SPDWNNITCYPF

-782 LIKEFIF
+782 LIKEFLF
-789 DEKLDNITNI
+789 DEKLDNLTNI

-812 NYKSIEFENQGPV
+812 NYEGIEFEDQGLV
-825 QSKIDANLEHEYEQL
+825 QAKIDANLEHEYKQL
-840 KELLSIEADVNS
+840 QELLSIEADVNS

-859 LGSAYKILKESLKK
+859 LVASYKALNEL
-873 LDNNTLYIKKRG
+873 LNQLEANTLYIKKRG
-885 DIKKLIIDKKNELKR
+885 DVRKLIVDKINELKQ
-900 IKESDSL
+900 IKESESL
-907 EISQELYDK
+907 
-916 LQSFDDYIKQAS
+916 
-928 QQNRQK
+928 

>member
-1 MVPTK
+1 M
-6 NRISNSSKRAELKE
+6 RLKT

-29 LKPCLTTV
+29 LKPFLSTAF
-37 LFLFIFLILN
+37 FLFIFLILN
-47 SEIMDLFNWL
+47 SKILNLFDWF

-67 GIIASIVFSFLFIS
+67 GTITSIVFFFLLIS
-81 ISVYWYNRFR
+81 ISVYWYNRFK

-112 YYRFFTTNYTIIV
+112 YYRAFTTNYTIIV

-135 IVVTALTSWSI
+135 IVITALTSWSI

-155 ENYYKK
+155 EEYYKK
-161 KRDVLFKENSESPSP
+161 KRNILFKESSEFPSL
-176 KFEEDKP
+176 KFEEDIP

-203 NINGRQDSSSFSIG
+203 HINGRQDSSSFSIG

-232 LAEKFIAYKDDYIL
+232 LAEKFITNKDGYIL

-298 SALLNITELFN
+298 SALLNMTELFN

-317 NEAIKHLSKRVIV
+317 NQAIKQLSKRVIV

-367 DSIHSLISSDECN
+367 DSIHSLISSEECN

-394 LRSPNLLLKFLLE
+394 LRSPNLLLKFLTE

-422 IRNIVRANSS
+422 IRNIVRANASH
-432 LFQAYLHNLRDVK
+432 FQAYLHNLRDVK
-445 RYINLVKPSIK
+445 RYINLVKPSVK
-456 RIYKDIKVRDFLLIE
+456 RIYKEIKVRDYLLIE

-477 PNEYRKLYEQNYHK
+477 PNDYRKLYEQNSHK

-508 EYTSQDILSILFP
+508 QYKSQDILNVLFP

-582 YLDSFNALSL
+582 YLNSFNALSL
-592 SNWDNVIRYVDIYL
+592 SSWDNVIRYVDIYL
-606 HINVHYNETFNSTI
+606 HINAHYNETFNSTI
-620 SVGILLEKK
+620 SVGILLEKR
-629 VADKLCEKFDVTIDE
+629 VADKLCKKFDVTIDE

-675 ELRTELIFTEFE
+675 ELRTELIFTEIE

-712 IFRACISSIDPN
+712 IFRACIFSIDPN
-724 SRKITL
+724 SKKITL

-743 NKPEEFINDFVFL
+743 NNPEEFINDFVFL
-756 GAISS
+756 GATSS

-773 WKQIFASEE
+773 WKQIFANEE
-782 LIKEFIF
+782 QIKEFLF
-789 DEKLDNITNI
+789 DEKFDNLTNI
-799 KRVRNFWQIYEMN
+799 RRVRNFWQIYEMN
-812 NYKSIEFENQGPV
+812 NYKGVEFQNQGPV
-825 QSKIDANLEHEYEQL
+825 QAKIDANLEHEYDQL

-852 VIISQET
+852 VIISQKT
-859 LGSAYKILKESLKK
+859 LVASYKILNEL
-873 LDNNTLYIKKRG
+873 LNQLEANTLYIKKRG
-885 DIKKLIIDKKNELKR
+885 EVRKLIIDKINELKQ
-900 IKESDSL
+900 IKESETLS
-907 EISQELYDK
+907 ISQEVYNKIQSYDSSIGK
-916 LQSFDDYIKQAS
+916 AS
-928 QQNRQK
+928 SQNN

>member
-1 MVPTK
+1 M
-6 NRISNSSKRAELKE
+6 N
-20 FLYILKTEW
+20 
-29 LKPCLTTV
+29 
-37 LFLFIFLILN
+37 
-47 SEIMDLFNWL
+47 LFNWL
-57 VVPILSTVNE
+57 VVPILSTINE
-67 GIIASIVFSFLFIS
+67 GLIASIVFSFLFIS

-112 YYRFFTTNYTIIV
+112 YYRVFTTNYTIIV
-125 SDLFHIGFSD
+125 SDLFHVGFSD
-135 IVVTALTSWSI
+135 IVITALTSWSI

-155 ENYYKK
+155 EKYYKK
-161 KRDVLFKENSESPSP
+161 KRDILFKENNEFPSP

-193 FGEDVDLLFQ
+193 FVEDVDLLFQ
-203 NINGRQDSSSFSIG
+203 SINDRQDSSSFSIG

-232 LAEKFIAYKDDYIL
+232 LAEKVITNKDGYIL
-246 IRFNPR
+246 VRFNPR
-252 YANNN
+252 YANND

-270 LSKYDSR
+270 LSKFDSR

-282 NDYLKVIDVIT
+282 NDYLKVIDVIA
-293 DNNYM
+293 DNNYL
-298 SALLNITELFN
+298 SALLSMTELFN

-317 NEAIKHLSKRVIV
+317 NQAIKQLGKRVIV

-367 DSIHSLISSDECN
+367 DSIHSLISLDECN

-394 LRSPNLLLKFLLE
+394 LRSPNLMLKFLME

-422 IRNIVRANSS
+422 IRNVVRANSS
-432 LFQAYLHNLRDVK
+432 LFQAYLHNLRDIK
-445 RYINLVKPSIK
+445 RYINLVRPAIK
-456 RIYKDIKVRDFLLIE
+456 RIYKEIKVRDFLLIE

-477 PNEYRKLYEQNYHK
+477 PNEYRKLYEQNSHK

-496 FERKITIDGIEN
+496 FERKITIDGIDK
-508 EYTSQDILSILFP
+508 EYKSQDILSVLFP
-521 SDGNYSYRS
+521 SNGNYSYRS

-557 FDKNVDYIAIIK
+557 FDESIDYIVIIK

-582 YLDSFNALSL
+582 YLGSFNALSL
-592 SNWDNVIRYVDIYL
+592 SSWYNVIRYVDIYL
-606 HINVHYNETFNSTI
+606 HISAHYNETFNSTI
-620 SVGILLEKK
+620 SVGILLEKR
-629 VADKLCEKFDVTIDE
+629 VSDKLCEKFNIKIDE
-644 YKSIFFQRLAGTYP
+644 YKSILSQRLTGVYP
-658 EYPYEIS
+658 EYPYEIA

-675 ELRTELIFTEFE
+675 ELRTELIFTDSE

-700 THKPGYTALHKN
+700 THEPGYTALHKN
-712 IFRACISSIDPN
+712 ILRACISSIDPN
-724 SRKITL
+724 SKKVTL
-730 DAEVCKIILNTIE
+730 DAEACKMILKAIE
-743 NKPEEFINDFVFL
+743 NKPEEFIHDFVFL
-756 GAISS
+756 GATSS
-761 SPDWNNITCEPF
+761 SPDWNNITCYPF

-782 LIKEFIF
+782 LIKEFLF
-789 DEKLDNITNI
+789 DEKLDNLTNI

-812 NYKSIEFENQGPV
+812 NYEGIEFEDQGPV
-825 QSKIDANLEHEYEQL
+825 QAKIDANLEHEYKQL
-840 KELLSIEADVNS
+840 QELLSIEADVNS

-859 LGSAYKILKESLKK
+859 LVASYKALNEL
-873 LDNNTLYIKKRG
+873 LNQLEANTLYIKKRG
-885 DIKKLIIDKKNELKR
+885 DVRKLIVDKINELKQ
-900 IKESDSL
+900 IKESESL
-907 EISQELYDK
+907 NISQEVYDK
-916 LQSFDDYIKQAS
+916 IQSYDNNI
-928 QQNRQK
+928 RQVSSRNE

>member
-1 MVPTK
+1 M
-6 NRISNSSKRAELKE
+6 N
-20 FLYILKTEW
+20 
-29 LKPCLTTV
+29 
-37 LFLFIFLILN
+37 
-47 SEIMDLFNWL
+47 LFNWL
-57 VVPILSTVNE
+57 VVPILSTINE
-67 GIIASIVFSFLFIS
+67 GVIASIVFSFLFIS

-112 YYRFFTTNYTIIV
+112 YYRVFTTNYTIIV
-125 SDLFHIGFSD
+125 SDLFHVGFSD
-135 IVVTALTSWSI
+135 IVITALTSWSI

-155 ENYYKK
+155 EKYYKK
-161 KRDVLFKENSESPSP
+161 KRDILFKENNEFPSP

-193 FGEDVDLLFQ
+193 FVEDVDLLFQ
-203 NINGRQDSSSFSIG
+203 SINDRQDSSSFSIG

-232 LAEKFIAYKDDYIL
+232 LAEKVITNKDGYIL
-246 IRFNPR
+246 VRFNPR
-252 YANNN
+252 YANND

-270 LSKYDSR
+270 LSKFDSR

-282 NDYLKVIDVIT
+282 NDYLKVIDVIA
-293 DNNYM
+293 DNNYL
-298 SALLNITELFN
+298 SALLSMTELFN

-317 NEAIKHLSKRVIV
+317 NQAIKQLGKRVIV

-367 DSIHSLISSDECN
+367 DSIHSLISLDECN

-394 LRSPNLLLKFLLE
+394 LRSPNLMLKFLME

-422 IRNIVRANSS
+422 IRNVVRANSS
-432 LFQAYLHNLRDVK
+432 LFQAYLHNLRDIK
-445 RYINLVKPSIK
+445 RYINLVRPAIK
-456 RIYKDIKVRDFLLIE
+456 RIYKEIKVRDFLLIE

-477 PNEYRKLYEQNYHK
+477 PNEYRKLYEQNSHK

-496 FERKITIDGIEN
+496 FERKITIDGIDK
-508 EYTSQDILSILFP
+508 EYKSQDILSVLFP

-557 FDKNVDYIAIIK
+557 FDESIDYIVIIK

-582 YLDSFNALSL
+582 YLGSFNALSL
-592 SNWDNVIRYVDIYL
+592 SSWDNVIRYVDIYL
-606 HINVHYNETFNSTI
+606 HISAHYNETFNSTI
-620 SVGILLEKK
+620 SVGILLEKR
-629 VADKLCEKFDVTIDE
+629 VSDKLCEKFNIKIDE
-644 YKSIFFQRLAGTYP
+644 YKSILSQRLTGVYP
-658 EYPYEIS
+658 EYPYEIA

-675 ELRTELIFTEFE
+675 ELRTELIFADSE

-700 THKPGYTALHKN
+700 THEPGYTALHKN
-712 IFRACISSIDPN
+712 ILRACISSIDPN
-724 SRKITL
+724 SKKVTL
-730 DAEVCKIILNTIE
+730 DAEACKMILKAIE
-743 NKPEEFINDFVFL
+743 NKPEEFINDFVVL
-756 GAISS
+756 GATSS
-761 SPDWNNITCEPF
+761 SPDWNNITCYPF

-782 LIKEFIF
+782 LIKEFLF
-789 DEKLDNITNI
+789 DEKLDNLTNI

-812 NYKSIEFENQGPV
+812 NYEGIEFEDQGPV
-825 QSKIDANLEHEYEQL
+825 QAKIDANLEHEYKQL
-840 KELLSIEADVNS
+840 QELLSIEADVNS

-859 LGSAYKILKESLKK
+859 LVASYKALNEL
-873 LDNNTLYIKKRG
+873 LNQLEANTLYIKKRG
-885 DIKKLIIDKKNELKR
+885 DVRKLIVDKINELKQ
-900 IKESDSL
+900 IKESESL
-907 EISQELYDK
+907 NISQEVYDK
-916 LQSFDDYIKQAS
+916 IQSYDNNI
-928 QQNRQK
+928 RQVSSKNE

>member
-1 MVPTK
+1 M
-6 NRISNSSKRAELKE
+6 N
-20 FLYILKTEW
+20 
-29 LKPCLTTV
+29 
-37 LFLFIFLILN
+37 
-47 SEIMDLFNWL
+47 LFNWL
-57 VVPILSTVNE
+57 VVPILSTINE
-67 GIIASIVFSFLFIS
+67 GLIASIVFSFLFIC

-112 YYRFFTTNYTIIV
+112 YYRVFTTNYTIIV
-125 SDLFHIGFSD
+125 SDLFHVGFSD
-135 IVVTALTSWSI
+135 IVITALTSWSI

-155 ENYYKK
+155 EKYYKK
-161 KRDVLFKENSESPSP
+161 KRDILFKENNEFPSP

-193 FGEDVDLLFQ
+193 FVEDVDLLFQ
-203 NINGRQDSSSFSIG
+203 SINDRQDSSSFSIG

-232 LAEKFIAYKDDYIL
+232 LAEKVITNKDGYIL
-246 IRFNPR
+246 VRFNPR
-252 YANNN
+252 YANND
-257 SIQASFFETLFSE
+257 SIQASFFETFFSE
-270 LSKYDSR
+270 LSKFDSR

-282 NDYLKVIDVIT
+282 NDYLKVIDVIA
-293 DNNYM
+293 DNNYL
-298 SALLNITELFN
+298 SALLSMTELFN

-317 NEAIKHLSKRVIV
+317 NQAIKQLGKRVIV

-367 DSIHSLISSDECN
+367 DSIHSLISLDECN

-394 LRSPNLLLKFLLE
+394 LRSPNLMLKFLIE

-422 IRNIVRANSS
+422 IRNVVRANSS
-432 LFQAYLHNLRDVK
+432 LFQAYLHNLRDIK
-445 RYINLVKPSIK
+445 RYINLVRPAIK
-456 RIYKDIKVRDFLLIE
+456 RIYKEIKVRDFLLIE

-477 PNEYRKLYEQNYHK
+477 PNEYRKLYEQNSHK

-496 FERKITIDGIEN
+496 FERKITIDGIDK
-508 EYTSQDILSILFP
+508 EYKSQDILSVLFP
-521 SDGNYSYRS
+521 SNGNYSYRS

-557 FDKNVDYIAIIK
+557 FDESIDYIVIIK

-582 YLDSFNALSL
+582 YLGSFNALSL
-592 SNWDNVIRYVDIYL
+592 SSWDNVIRYVDIYL
-606 HINVHYNETFNSTI
+606 HISAHYNETFNSTI
-620 SVGILLEKK
+620 SVGILLEKR
-629 VADKLCEKFDVTIDE
+629 VSDKLCEKFNIKIDE
-644 YKSIFFQRLAGTYP
+644 YKSILSQRLTGVYP
-658 EYPYEIS
+658 EYPYEIA

-675 ELRTELIFTEFE
+675 ELRTELIFTDSE

-712 IFRACISSIDPN
+712 ILRACISSIDPN
-724 SRKITL
+724 SKKVTL
-730 DAEVCKIILNTIE
+730 DAEACKMILKAIE
-743 NKPEEFINDFVFL
+743 NKPEEFIHDFVFL
-756 GAISS
+756 GATSS
-761 SPDWNNITCEPF
+761 SPDWNNITCYPF

-782 LIKEFIF
+782 LIKEFLF
-789 DEKLDNITNI
+789 DEKLDNLTNI

-812 NYKSIEFENQGPV
+812 NYEGIEFEDQGPV
-825 QSKIDANLEHEYEQL
+825 QAKIDANLEHEYKQL
-840 KELLSIEADVNS
+840 EELLSIESDVNS
-852 VIISQET
+852 VVISQET
-859 LGSAYKILKESLKK
+859 LVASYKILNELLNQLES
-873 LDNNTLYIKKRG
+873 NTLYIKKRG
-885 DIKKLIIDKKNELKR
+885 DVRKLIVDKINELKQ
-900 IKESDSL
+900 IKESESL
-907 EISQELYDK
+907 NISQEVYDK
-916 LQSFDDYIKQAS
+916 IQSYDNTIRQAS
-928 QQNRQK
+928 SKNE

>member
-1 MVPTK
+1 M
-6 NRISNSSKRAELKE
+6 N
-20 FLYILKTEW
+20 
-29 LKPCLTTV
+29 
-37 LFLFIFLILN
+37 
-47 SEIMDLFNWL
+47 LFNWL

-67 GIIASIVFSFLFIS
+67 GIIASIIFSFLFIG

-112 YYRFFTTNYTIIV
+112 YYRVFTTNYTIIV
-125 SDLFHIGFSD
+125 SDLFHVGFSD
-135 IVVTALTSWSI
+135 IVTAALTSWSI
-146 ISIFINLFR
+146 VSIFINLFR
-155 ENYYKK
+155 EKYYKK
-161 KRDVLFKENSESPSP
+161 KRGVLFKGNSEFPSL

-193 FGEDVDLLFQ
+193 FVEDVDLLFQ

-232 LAEKFIAYKDDYIL
+232 LAEKFIANKDGYIL

-298 SALLNITELFN
+298 SALLSITELFN

-317 NEAIKHLSKRVIV
+317 NQAIKQLSKHVIV

-335 DRLMKDEIIEVLKLI
+335 DRLMKDEIIEILKLI

-367 DSIHSLISSDECN
+367 DSIRSLISSDECN

-394 LRSPNLLLKFLLE
+394 LRSSNLLLKFLIE

-422 IRNIVRANSS
+422 IRNIVKANSS
-432 LFQAYLHNLRDVK
+432 LFQAYLHNLRDIK

-456 RIYKDIKVRDFLLIE
+456 RIYKEIRVRDFMLIE

-477 PNEYRKLYEQNYHK
+477 PNEYRKLYEQNSHK

-508 EYTSQDILSILFP
+508 QYKSQDILNVLFP

-545 FEHLSIN
+545 FEHLSIK

-582 YLDSFNALSL
+582 YLGSFNALSL
-592 SNWDNVIRYVDIYL
+592 SSWDNVIRYVDIYL
-606 HINVHYNETFNSTI
+606 HLSAHYNETFNSTI
-620 SVGILLEKK
+620 SVSILLEKR
-629 VADKLCEKFDVTIDE
+629 VADKLCDKFDVTIDE

-675 ELRTELIFTEFE
+675 ELRTELIFTDIE

-700 THKPGYTALHKN
+700 THEPGYTARHKN
-712 IFRACISSIDPN
+712 IFRACISSIEPN
-724 SRKITL
+724 SKKVTL
-730 DAEVCKIILNTIE
+730 DTEACTMILNTIE

-756 GAISS
+756 GATSS

-773 WKQIFASEE
+773 WKQIFANEE
-782 LIKEFIF
+782 QIKEFLF
-789 DEKLDNITNI
+789 DEKFDNLTNI
-799 KRVRNFWQIYEMN
+799 RRVRNFWKIYEMN
-812 NYKSIEFENQGPV
+812 NYEGIEFQNQGPV
-825 QSKIDANLEHEYEQL
+825 QAKIDANLEHEYEQL
-840 KELLSIEADVNS
+840 EELLSIESVVNS

-859 LGSAYKILKESLKK
+859 LVAAYKRLNEL
-873 LDNNTLYIKKRG
+873 LNQLEANTLYIKKRG
-885 DIKKLIIDKKNELKR
+885 DIRKSIIGKINKLKQ
-900 IKESDSL
+900 IKESESL
-907 EISQELYDK
+907 NISQEVYDK
-916 LQSFDDYIKQAS
+916 IQSYDDYIRRAS
-928 QQNRQK
+928 PQKE

>member
-1 MVPTK
+1 M
-6 NRISNSSKRAELKE
+6 N
-20 FLYILKTEW
+20 
-29 LKPCLTTV
+29 
-37 LFLFIFLILN
+37 
-47 SEIMDLFNWL
+47 LFNWL
-57 VVPILSTVNE
+57 VVPILSAVNE
-67 GIIASIVFSFLFIS
+67 GVIASIVFSFLFIG
-81 ISVYWYNRFR
+81 ISVYWYNLFR

-112 YYRFFTTNYTIIV
+112 YYRAFTTNYTIIV
-125 SDLFHIGFSD
+125 SDLFHVGFSD
-135 IVVTALTSWSI
+135 IVITALTFWSI
-146 ISIFINLFR
+146 ISMFINLFR
-155 ENYYKK
+155 EKYYKK
-161 KRDVLFKENSESPSP
+161 KKDILFKENSKFPLP

-193 FGEDVDLLFQ
+193 FVEDVDLLFQ
-203 NINGRQDSSSFSIG
+203 SINDRQDSSSSFSIG

-232 LAEKFIAYKDDYIL
+232 LAEKVITNKDGYIL
-246 IRFNPR
+246 VRFNPR
-252 YANNN
+252 YANND

-270 LSKYDSR
+270 LSKFDSR

-282 NDYLKVIDVIT
+282 NDYLKVIDVIA
-293 DNNYM
+293 DNNYL
-298 SALLNITELFN
+298 SALLSMTELFN

-317 NEAIKHLSKRVIV
+317 NQAIKQLGKRVIV

-367 DSIHSLISSDECN
+367 DSIHSLISLDECN

-394 LRSPNLLLKFLLE
+394 LRSPNLMLKFLME

-422 IRNIVRANSS
+422 IRNVVRANSS
-432 LFQAYLHNLRDVK
+432 LFQAYLHNLRDIK
-445 RYINLVKPSIK
+445 RYINLVRPAIK
-456 RIYKDIKVRDFLLIE
+456 RIYKEIKVRDFLLIE

-477 PNEYRKLYEQNYHK
+477 PNEYRKLYEQNSHK

-496 FERKITIDGIEN
+496 FERKITIDGIDK
-508 EYTSQDILSILFP
+508 EYKSQDILSVLFP

-557 FDKNVDYIAIIK
+557 FDESIDYIAIIK

-582 YLDSFNALSL
+582 YLGSLNALSL
-592 SNWDNVIRYVDIYL
+592 SSWDNVIRYVDIYL
-606 HINVHYNETFNSTI
+606 HISAHYNETFNSTI
-620 SVGILLEKK
+620 SVGILLEKR
-629 VADKLCEKFDVTIDE
+629 VSDKLCEKFNIKIDE
-644 YKSIFFQRLAGTYP
+644 YKSILPQRLTGVYP
-658 EYPYEIS
+658 EYPYEIA

-675 ELRTELIFTEFE
+675 ELRTELIFADSE

-700 THKPGYTALHKN
+700 THEPGYTALHKN
-712 IFRACISSIDPN
+712 ILRACISSIDPN
-724 SRKITL
+724 SKKVTL
-730 DAEVCKIILNTIE
+730 DAEACKMILKAIE
-743 NKPEEFINDFVFL
+743 NKPEEFINDFVVL
-756 GAISS
+756 GATSS
-761 SPDWNNITCEPF
+761 SPDWNNITCYPF

-782 LIKEFIF
+782 LIKEFLF
-789 DEKLDNITNI
+789 DEKLDNLTNI

-812 NYKSIEFENQGPV
+812 NYEGIEFEDQGPV
-825 QSKIDANLEHEYEQL
+825 QAKIDANLEHEYKQL
-840 KELLSIEADVNS
+840 QELLSIEADVNS

-859 LGSAYKILKESLKK
+859 LVASYKALNEL
-873 LDNNTLYIKKRG
+873 LNQLEANTLYIKKRG
-885 DIKKLIIDKKNELKR
+885 DVRKLIVDKINELKQ
-900 IKESDSL
+900 IKESESL
-907 EISQELYDK
+907 NISQEVYDK
-916 LQSFDDYIKQAS
+916 IQSYDNNI
-928 QQNRQK
+928 RQVSSKNE